1 MGSHSYKA
9 ARALMSPIMKFVG
22 RVEVI
27 GSENIPAT
35 GGVII
40 CANHVSFIDPPTL
53 GWACPRQLR
62 FMGKAELF
70 DKPIVG
76 EIARSLDA
84 FPIHRGT
91 ADRAALQ
98 TAIDSL
104 NAGFALAMFPEGTCS
119 VDGNLLEP
127 HPGVGMIALRS
138 KAVIIPCA
146 LVGTEKLMPLGHRHL
161 SFSRVKVIFGKPV
174 EYADLQQQVG
184 KAAIHEI
191 SRRIMSAIGE
201 LLKIHRDLVK
211 GS

>member
-1 MGSHSYKA
+1 MI
-9 ARALMSPIMKFVG
+9 ARALIWPVMKFVG
-22 RVEVI
+22 RVKVI

-70 DKPIVG
+70 EKPIVG
-76 EIARSLDA
+76 AIVRSLGA

-91 ADRAALQ
+91 ADRTSLK

-104 NAGFALAMFPEGTCS
+104 NAGHAIAMFPEGTCS

-138 KAVIIPCA
+138 NAVVIPCA
-146 LVGTEKLMPLGHRHL
+146 LVGTEKLMPLGHWFPK
-161 SFSRVKVIFGKPV
+161 FSRIKVVFGKPV
-174 EYADLQQQVG
+174 EYVDLQQHAG
-184 KAAIHEI
+184 KAAINEM
-191 SRRIMSAIGE
+191 SGRIMSAIGE
-201 LLKIHRDLVK
+201 LLKLHRN
-211 GS
+211 G